1 MCARQFARFVLALHL
16 FIVSH
21 SILNLLLYI
30 LIPGWRRLEQ
40 RGTRRC
46 KCKERRRPALP
57 CCSFLLLQM
66 SFIVCSFVWC
76 IDFQHDCLRML
87 VFLQCIPRHTKDN
100 RTALGKQ
107 SVSTQQ
113 AISQYA
119 KNNQSVRN
127 KQSVSTQKA
136 ISKYNGALQRSLDRS
151 VSTNRALT
159 SNQTA
164 LEFHMDAI

>member
-1 MCARQFARFVLALHL
+1 MVCWQEQCATAEEDMCARQFSRFVLALHV

-21 SILNLLLYI
+21 SILNLLLHI

-40 RGTRRC
+40 RGIDATRRC

-107 SVSTQQ
+107 SVSTQ
-113 AISQYA
+113 
-119 KNNQSVRN
+119 
-127 KQSVSTQKA
+127 KQSVSTQQA
-136 ISKYNGALQRSLDRS
+136 IS
-151 VSTNRALT
+151 
-159 SNQTA
+159 
-164 LEFHMDAI
+164 